1 MRIAITGT
9 DTDVGKTV
17 FAAALVGALGAS
29 YWKPVQAGLDDG
41 TDAQRV
47 AELSGAMPER
57 ILPEAYRLNEPLSP
71 HLAAEHMDLT
81 IEAGRLALPDVAGPL
96 VIEGAGGLLV
106 PLSRSL
112 LVADMFA
119 LWDVPVVLVARTAL
133 GTINHSMLSIEAL
146 KARGIAIMG
155 VAFSGDANEE
165 SEATIAE
172 LGKVKRLGRLPRVEP
187 LEQDA
192 LAQAFAAHF
201 RLADF
206 EA

>member
-1 MRIAITGT
+1 
-9 DTDVGKTV
+9 
-17 FAAALVGALGAS
+17 
-29 YWKPVQAGLDDG
+29 
-41 TDAQRV
+41 
-47 AELSGAMPER
+47 
-57 ILPEAYRLNEPLSP
+57 
-71 HLAAEHMDLT
+71 MDLT
-81 IEAGRLALPDVAGPL
+81 IEAGRLALPDVAGPF

-106 PLSRSL
+106 PLSRTL

-133 GTINHSMLSIEAL
+133 GTINHSLLSIEAL